1 MKELLKKHE
10 KWRSECINLIAS
22 ENIMSKAVKDA
33 YCSDLI
39 GRYAEGLPGKRFYQ
53 GLKYFDQMETLCV
66 EAFKKEFKANF
77 VDVRPISGAV
87 ANLAVFSGLFK
98 RGDTILTL
106 GLTGG
111 SHISHEK
118 IGAAG
123 LSGLNVEHLPINPDG
138 TIDLPRSKSMIEK
151 LKPAGIVLGGSVILF
166 EQPVKELVAVCKK
179 IGTKVIYDGA
189 HVFGL
194 ILAKVFQNPLELGAD
209 VLLASTHKTF
219 PGPPGG
225 IIIANLNEEDQRNIQ
240 KRVFPG
246 ILSSHHIHHVPAL
259 YIALQEFKK
268 NGNKY
273 GIQVVKNSK
282 AFAKALKE
290 EGFNVL
296 YEEKGFTQ
304 THQVLIDCSNL
315 EVSDHTFESL
325 NSLGQT
331 GKGAQSAQILEDC
344 NIICNKNMIPGD
356 QSALNPG
363 GLRLG
368 VQEMTRLGLKE
379 IDFKQIATFFK
390 MALIQKKNKK
400 DVVRKIVLFR
410 KKFKTIKI

>member
-22 ENIMSKAVKDA
+22 ENLISKTVRDA
-33 YCSDLI
+33 YNSDLM

-53 GLKYFDQMETLCV
+53 GLKYFDQMETLCA

-123 LSGLNVEHLPINPDG
+123 LSGLNVEHLPISPDG
-138 TIDLPRSKSMIEK
+138 TIDLPRAKSMIEK
-151 LKPAGIVLGGSVILF
+151 LKPAGIILGGSVIVF
-166 EQPVKELVAVCKK
+166 EQPVKELSVLCKK

-194 ILAKVFQNPLELGAD
+194 ILAKVFQNPLDLGAD
-209 VLLASTHKTF
+209 ILLASTHKTF

-225 IIIANLNEEDQRNIQ
+225 IIIGNLNDDEIKNIA

-259 YIALQEFKK
+259 YIALKEFQK
-268 NGNKY
+268 NGKRY
-273 GIQVVKNSK
+273 GIQVVKNAK
-282 AFAKALKE
+282 AFAKELDKA
-290 EGFNVL
+290 GFNVL
-296 YEEKGFTQ
+296 YKEKGFTQ
-304 THQVLIDCSNL
+304 THQVLLD
-315 EVSDHTFESL
+315 VVKQ
-325 NSLGQT
+325 G
-331 GKGAQSAQILEDC
+331 GGAVCAQILEDC

-368 VQEMTRLGLKE
+368 VQEMTRLGFKE
-379 IDFKQIATFFK
+379 IHFKQIASFFK
-390 MALIQKKNKK
+390 MALIDKKNKK
-400 DVVRKIVLFR
+400 DIAKKVAIFR
-410 KKFKTIKI
+410 KKFKTIKM

>member
-10 KWRSECINLIAS
+10 KWRGECINLIAS
-22 ENIMSKAVKDA
+22 ENSVSKTVRDT
-33 YCSDLI
+33 YNSDLL

-53 GLKYFDQMETLCV
+53 GLKYFDQMEMLCA

-98 RGDTILTL
+98 RGDLILTL

-123 LSGLNVEHLPINPDG
+123 LSGLNVEHLPISPDG
-138 TIDLPRSKSMIEK
+138 TIDLPRAKSMIEK
-151 LKPAGIVLGGSVILF
+151 FKPAGIVLGGSVILF
-166 EQPVKELVAVCKK
+166 EQPVKELVVVCKK

-194 ILAKVFQNPLELGAD
+194 ILAGVFQNPLELGAD

-225 IIIANLNEEDQRNIQ
+225 IIIGNLNEEEIKNIQ

-246 ILSSHHIHHVPAL
+246 ILSSHHIHHIPAL

-268 NGNKY
+268 NGKKY
-273 GIQVVKNSK
+273 GVQVVKNAK
-282 AFAKALKE
+282 AFARELDKA
-290 EGFNVL
+290 GFDVL
-296 YEEKGFTQ
+296 YKEKGFTQ
-304 THQVLIDCSNL
+304 THQVLLD
-315 EVSDHTFESL
+315 VAK
-325 NSLGQT
+325 LG
-331 GKGAQSAQILEDC
+331 GGSVCGQILEDC

-379 IDFKQIATFFK
+379 AQFKQVAEFFK

-400 DVVRKIVLFR
+400 DVARKVALFR